1 MIICAK
7 TGRMK
12 EHGKPC
18 RCRKANERDS
28 DRRKGRAPSARERH
42 DRMWVIERGAPEGR
56 DVRPTAEGSP
66 PFNMLKKGGGP
77 MQEMLFEVL
86 NAIATA
92 AIATFV
98 WWLIYT
104 KRNDHDEQD
113 RDR

>member
-1 MIICAK
+1 
-7 TGRMK
+7 
-12 EHGKPC
+12 
-18 RCRKANERDS
+18 
-28 DRRKGRAPSARERH
+28 
-42 DRMWVIERGAPEGR
+42 
-56 DVRPTAEGSP
+56 
-66 PFNMLKKGGGP
+66 

-104 KRNDHDEQD
+104 KRNDHDGSD